1 MNIAVKILSGV
12 DKVISLI
19 IFSFVVQIDATA
31 SPLPTPEEILAQERP
46 TGWPEWV
53 DVSMDRTVFKKE
65 EHRFFFA
72 ESFKKAPSVFIET
85 STENLF
91 GPEGLYLRKDTRE
104 ESPEVPATVTYH
116 HPTQKGFTIRCA
128 VLPQGSGSRTQSEK
142 RNFRLKFAQRFGAS
156 SLKFPLFSPEK
167 TEE

>member
-1 MNIAVKILSGV
+1 MKG
-12 DKVISLI
+12 ISLI
-19 IFSFVVQIDATA
+19 IFSFVVQTVAAA

-46 TGWPEWV
+46 ADWPEWV
-53 DVSMDRTVFKKE
+53 DVSMDRTVFKTE
-65 EHRFFFA
+65 EHRKQFT

-85 STENLF
+85 STEHLF
-91 GPEGLYLRKDTRE
+91 GPEGLYRLKDTRE
-104 ESPEVPATVTYH
+104 KVAEVPATVTYH